1 MQTDTSN
8 KNFQLAL
15 EFVQYTNRS
24 IFITGKAGTG
34 KTTFLKYIK
43 QHAHKNMAVVAPT
56 GVAAINAGGV
66 TIHSFFQLPFTPYI
80 PTSKGFTEVG
90 ENITTKQQLLSKIK
104 LAKPRIELIQQLE
117 VLIIDEISMVRADVL
132 DAIDTVLKHYRKQ
145 HSKPFGGLQVIFI
158 GDMFQLPPVAPQQ
171 DWQILGQYYTSPYFF
186 DSYVVKEMEPAYIEL
201 DKIYRQADAH
211 FIKLL
216 NKVRNNV
223 LDDDAHELLK
233 SIYNPNFEPTQNNGF
248 ITLTTHNSRA
258 DAINSES
265 LQAINEPSF
274 FYEATVEG
282 EFSEKMY
289 PIDYRLEFKQGA
301 QVMFIKN
308 DLDKAK
314 RFFNGKIG
322 TIKTISETEI
332 WVQCAEEEP
341 LIKVEKYR
349 WENITYELNSKKNL
363 IEEDVIGTFTQYPLR
378 LAWAITIH
386 KSQGLTFD
394 KAIIDAGKA
403 FAPGQVYVALS
414 RCRTLEGIVLLSNIT
429 NSSLHAD
436 QHIIAF
442 SKKQNTHQLENSLLF
457 EKQLH
462 QTNVLLSLFDF
473 TEALLTAQKL
483 AKLVTEQKATFNA
496 SAIDFAITTLQKL
509 EQYQKFGK
517 QFSIEIEKLTI
528 GAELPEN
535 NQNLQVRLSK
545 AAAWYLKELLVFV
558 DDLNNSTALTN
569 NKDVAKSFDNFLK
582 EVFTNISFKI
592 HLFKNVEVKFNFTA
606 YQAAKQ
612 AFIVPN
618 LKATSNA
625 KGVNGGFKHPT
636 HPELYDE
643 LRTYRDNFAE
653 QMNEQTY
660 MVLGNKTLDELA
672 TYLPKTKEDLEQITG
687 FGKTKIKQF
696 GSIFLQIITSYCEEK
711 NLETLIHTKEQ
722 PKKITAPKKEEKPNT
737 YEESFKLFKAGK
749 TIKEIAKER
758 GFAETTIEGHLSRYL
773 KTGTIAITELI
784 PLEKAATI
792 IKALE
797 NFDKTQGITPIKN
810 ELGDDF
816 SFGEIRLV
824 QAHVDFVKEKEK
836 SIS

>member
-24 IFITGKAGTG
+24 FFLTGKAGTG

-80 PTSKGFTEVG
+80 PTSKGFVEVG
-90 ENITTKQQLLSKIK
+90 ENITTKQQLLSKVK

-132 DAIDTVLKHYRKQ
+132 DAIDIVLKHYRNQ
-145 HSKPFGGLQVIFI
+145 HTKPFGGLQVIFI

-171 DWQILGQYYTSPYFF
+171 DWQILSKYYTSPYFF

-201 DKIYRQADAH
+201 DKIYRQADSH
-211 FIKLL
+211 FINLL

-223 LDDDAHELLK
+223 LDEDAHELLK
-233 SIYNPNFEPTQNNGF
+233 NIYNPKFEPTQNNGF

-289 PIDYRLEFKQGA
+289 PIDYRLEFKEGA

-322 TIKTISETEI
+322 SIKTISNTEI
-332 WVQCAEEEP
+332 WVQCSDDEP

-429 NSSLHAD
+429 SSSLHAD

-442 SKKQNTHQLENSLLF
+442 SKNQNSQQLESSLLF

-473 TEALLTAQKL
+473 TEALLATQKL
-483 AKLVTEQKATFNA
+483 AKIVTEQKATFNI
-496 SAIDFAITTLQKL
+496 SAIDFAINTLQKL

-517 QFSIEIEKLTI
+517 QFSQEIEKLTSSV
-528 GAELPEN
+528 ELPEN
-535 NQNLQVRLSK
+535 NQNLQARLAK
-545 AAAWYLKELLVFV
+545 AATWYLKELCAFV
-558 DDLNNSTALTN
+558 DDINSSTALTN

-582 EVFTNISFKI
+582 EVFINISFKI
-592 HLFKNVEVKFNFTA
+592 HLFNCIETKFSFSD

-612 AFIVPN
+612 SFIIPN
-618 LKATSNA
+618 LKVTSNA
-625 KGVNGGFKHPT
+625 KSVSGSFKHPT

-643 LRTYRDNFAE
+643 LRAYRDNYAE

-672 TYLPKTKEDLEQITG
+672 TYLPQTKEDLTKISG

-696 GSIFLQIITSYCEEK
+696 GSIFLQIIITYCEEN

-722 PKKITAPKKEEKPNT
+722 SKKTAEPKKEEKYNT
-737 YEESFKLFKAGK
+737 FEETFKFFNAGK

-773 KTGTIAITELI
+773 KSGTIAITELV
-784 PLEKAATI
+784 PLEKATTI

-797 NFDKTQGITPIKN
+797 NYDKTLGITPIKN

-816 SFGEIRLV
+816 SFGEIRWVLV
-824 QAHVDFVKEKEK
+824 HLDFVKEKED
-836 SIS
+836 SIT